1 VEHALPNPSGQS
13 GHSHPWRTIAVVATG
28 IAMLELV
35 GLMIVAIALLAKPV
49 LHHAQNEARAA
60 ATKPKPEAKKPSPPP
75 KAGPLLPRRLV
86 SVTVLNGNGV
96 SGAAASEASRVRARG
111 YIVGIVGNAPHG
123 SYGQTVVMYRAAR
136 RGEALRLAHD
146 LRIRRVS
153 PLDGLRRRDLKG
165 AKLAVIVG
173 G

>member
-49 LHHAQNEARAA
+49 LHHAHNEARAA
-60 ATKPKPEAKKPSPPP
+60 ATKPEAKKPAAPP

-111 YIVGIVGNAPHG
+111 YIVGVVGNAPHG

-136 RGEALRLAHD
+136 RGEALRLARD
-146 LRIRRVS
+146 LQIRRVS

>member
-1 VEHALPNPSGQS
+1 VDHALPNPSGQT

-28 IAMLELV
+28 IALLELV

-49 LHHAQNEARAA
+49 LHHTQNEARAA
-60 ATKPKPEAKKPSPPP
+60 AAKPTAKKPDAP
-75 KAGPLLPRRLV
+75 KVGPLLPRRLV

-96 SGAAASEASRVRARG
+96 SGAAAFEASRVRARG
-111 YIVGIVGNAPHG
+111 YTIGVVGNAPHG
-123 SYGQTVVMYRAAR
+123 SYGQTVVMYRPAR
-136 RGEALRLAHD
+136 RGEALRLARD
-146 LRIRRVS
+146 LQIRRVS

>member
-1 VEHALPNPSGQS
+1 VEHALPNPSGET

-49 LHHAQNEARAA
+49 LHHAQSEARAGATKPA
-60 ATKPKPEAKKPSPPP
+60 ATKPAAP
-75 KAGPLLPRRLV
+75 KVGPLLPRRLV

-96 SGAAASEASRVRARG
+96 SGAAAAEASRVRARG
-111 YIVGIVGNAPHG
+111 YKIGVVGNAPHG
-123 SYGQTVVMYRAAR
+123 SYGQTVVMYRPAR
-136 RGEALRLAHD
+136 RGEALRLARD
-146 LRIRRVS
+146 LQIRRVS
-153 PLDGLRRRDLKG
+153 PLDGLHRRDLRG

>member
-49 LHHAQNEARAA
+49 LHHAQSEARAA
-60 ATKPKPEAKKPSPPP
+60 ASTPAAKKPAAPP
-75 KAGPLLPRRLV
+75 KAGPLLPRRRV

-96 SGAAASEASRVRARG
+96 SGAAAAEASRVRARG
-111 YIVGIVGNAPHG
+111 YIVGVVGNAPHG

>member
-1 VEHALPNPSGQS
+1 MEHALPNPSGPS
-13 GHSHPWRTIAVVATG
+13 RHSHPWRTIAVVATG

-49 LHHAQNEARAA
+49 LHHAQSEARAA
-60 ATKPKPEAKKPSPPP
+60 AAKPAAKKPAAAP
-75 KAGPLLPRRLV
+75 KVGPLLPRRLV

-111 YIVGIVGNAPHG
+111 YTVGVVGNAPHG
-123 SYGQTVVMYRAAR
+123 SYGQTVVMYRSAR
-136 RGEALRLAHD
+136 RGEALRLARD
-146 LRIRRVS
+146 LQIRRVS

>member
-1 VEHALPNPSGQS
+1 MEHALQPSGPS

-35 GLMIVAIALLAKPV
+35 GLLIVAIALLAKPV
-49 LHHAQNEARAA
+49 LHHAQKEAQAAAAKPAA
-60 ATKPKPEAKKPSPPP
+60 ATQKPAATKI
-75 KAGPLLPRRLV
+75 GPLLPRQRV

-96 SGAAASEASRVRARG
+96 SGAAAAEASRVRARG
-111 YIVGIVGNAPHG
+111 YIVGMVGNAPHG

-136 RGEALRLAHD
+136 RGEALRLARD
-146 LRIRRVS
+146 LQIRRVS
-153 PLDGLRRRDLKG
+153 PLDGLRRRDLHA
-165 AKLAVIVG
+165 AKLAIIIG

>member
-1 VEHALPNPSGQS
+1 VEHALPNPSGET
-13 GHSHPWRTIAVVATG
+13 GNSHPWRTIAVVATG

-49 LHHAQNEARAA
+49 LHHAQSEARAA
-60 ATKPKPEAKKPSPPP
+60 AAKPGAKKPAAP
-75 KAGPLLPRRLV
+75 KVGPLLPRRLV

-96 SGAAASEASRVRARG
+96 SGAAAAEASRVRARG
-111 YIVGIVGNAPHG
+111 YKIGVVGNAPHG
-123 SYGQTVVMYRAAR
+123 SYGQTVVMYRPAR
-136 RGEALRLAHD
+136 RGEALRLARD
-146 LRIRRVS
+146 LQIRRVS
-153 PLDGLRRRDLKG
+153 PLDGLHRRDLRG

>member
-1 VEHALPNPSGQS
+1 VEHALPNPSGPS

-60 ATKPKPEAKKPSPPP
+60 AAKKPAAKKPAAAP

-96 SGAAASEASRVRARG
+96 SGAAAAEASRVRARG
-111 YIVGIVGNAPHG
+111 YTVGVVANAPHG
-123 SYGQTVVMYRAAR
+123 SYGQTVVMYRPAR
-136 RGEALRLAHD
+136 RGEAVRLAHD
-146 LRIRRVS
+146 LEIRRVS